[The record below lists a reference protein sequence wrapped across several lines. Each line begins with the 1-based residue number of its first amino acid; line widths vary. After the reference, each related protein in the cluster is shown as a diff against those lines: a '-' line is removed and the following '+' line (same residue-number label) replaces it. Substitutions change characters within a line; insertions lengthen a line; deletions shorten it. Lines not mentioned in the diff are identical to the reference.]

1 MPTATL
7 SKHYDALS
15 GAERFAAMLEA
26 MARGDTAEERRLE
39 DSCPRGVYEQDD
51 PAYRKR
57 MHISFTAAALCC
69 ASIQRDLDVLQALH
83 MVKDVCGLFRD
94 RAGETVEQAFFCGW
108 HAARDHEGIDVYAD
122 DAEVAAE
129 LAEFRKDG
137 VWPLDTVVKTVAEG
151 AGRRR
156 AVTLLSAWEG
166 LTRFSRECCG
176 VEPLVLTRAWRL
188 VMDDPATEALKLD
201 PGAEAEEA
209 LAAAW
214 HANLSGPWAKH
225 TDPYP

>member
-1 MPTATL
+1 MSTATL
-7 SKHYDALS
+7 ARHYDALS

-26 MARGDTAEERRLE
+26 MARGDTAEEERLE

-57 MHISFTAAALCC
+57 MHVSFTAAALCC

-108 HAARDHEGIDVYAD
+108 HAARDHVGVDVFAD

-129 LAEFRKDG
+129 LKELRKDG
-137 VWPLDTVVKTVAEG
+137 VWPLDSVVTVITET

-166 LTRFSRECCG
+166 LARFSRGCCG
-176 VEPLVLTRAWRL
+176 VEPLVLARAWRL
-188 VMDDPATEALKLD
+188 VTEDPAAAALKLD
-201 PGAEAEEA
+201 PGAAVEEP

-214 HANLSGPWAKH
+214 HANLSGPWAEH
-225 TDPYP
+225 TDRY